1 MKISP
6 SEKDKTKN
14 INLSISDIP
23 DRVYIDNKIWVST
36 SFGEVK
42 VGVTNGAIYHV
53 VGDKLQRIS

>member
-14 INLSISDIP
+14 VNLNISDVP
-23 DRVYIDNKIWVST
+23 DRVYVDNKIWVST

-42 VGVTNGAIYHV
+42 VGVVNGAIYHV

>member
-14 INLSISDIP
+14 VHLSISDIS

-36 SFGEVK
+36 SFDEIK
-42 VGVTNGAIYHV
+42 VGVVGGAIYHV
-53 VGDKLQRIS
+53 VGDKLQRMS